1 MWSRWFNS
9 SFAYSPVLTRGE
21 DRFLL
26 GNGRV
31 LTHVAVVYLQVVIR
45 LNFVTNCQLVQSWLW
60 RKRES
65 KPRQKNYALL
75 LVEEAWKLRRTLLL
89 RKTNSMQYTTD
100 SHTLV
105 KWMKIKWKKSQLLG
119 KNSEVGTCKSSLT
132 KRLLSQVRTFKGAGS
147 RHCVA
152 FDLFLVKCLMHKP

>member
-1 MWSRWFNS
+1 MWTRWFNS
-9 SFAYSPVLTRGE
+9 SFAYSPVLTGGE

-26 GNGRV
+26 GNERV

-45 LNFVTNCQLVQSWLW
+45 LNFVTTCQLVQLWLW

-75 LVEEAWKLRRTLLL
+75 LVEETWKLRRILLL
-89 RKTNSMQYTTD
+89 RRTNSMQYTND

-105 KWMKIKWKKSQLLG
+105 KWMTIKWKKSKLFG
-119 KNSEVGTCKSSLT
+119 TNSEVRTCKSSLT
-132 KRLLSQVRTFKGAGS
+132 KRLLSRVRNFEGAGS
-147 RHCVA
+147 RHCVV